1 MNLVISACLDH
12 VRVGA
17 NGWNRFWFQPR
28 DTATLGLLRLLT
40 GSMLFYTHLVW
51 SLSLPDFMGPQGI
64 VTPEVLELA
73 RDSHFAWS
81 ILNGIESL
89 SILWMIHAV
98 ALVVLFLFA
107 IGWWTRVTSI
117 LAFLVTVS
125 YVNRVPIALFGL
137 DQINGML
144 ALYLMIAP
152 SGASFSV
159 DRLIAQGRGGKTSF
173 GDSVMAT
180 IATRLIQL
188 HMCVI
193 YLFAGCGKLLGES
206 WWNGTAIWVAL
217 GNLEY
222 QTLDMTW
229 LATWPLMINF
239 LTHLTVVWEVSY
251 IAFIWPRWT
260 RPLVLALA
268 VPLHLGIAFAMGMIT
283 FGLVMLI
290 ANLAFISPQCV
301 RRICGDLRIRRI
313 VPWS

>member
-12 VRVGA
+12 VRVGV

-64 VTPEVLELA
+64 VTPEVLELT

-98 ALVVLFLFA
+98 ALVVLFLFT

-117 LAFLVTVS
+117 LAFIVTVS

-144 ALYLMIAP
+144 ALYLMLAP

-159 DRLIAQGRGGKTSF
+159 DRLIVQGRGGKTSF

-268 VPLHLGIAFAMGMIT
+268 VPLHLGIAFAMGMVT

-290 ANLAFISPQCV
+290 ANMVFISPQGV